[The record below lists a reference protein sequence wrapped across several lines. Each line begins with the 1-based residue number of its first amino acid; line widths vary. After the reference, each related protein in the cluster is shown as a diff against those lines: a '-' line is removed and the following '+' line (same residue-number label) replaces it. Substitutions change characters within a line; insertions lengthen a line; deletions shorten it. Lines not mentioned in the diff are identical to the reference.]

1 MTEATYTVTG
11 MTCDHCVRAV
21 ESEVGKLPGVAAVSV
36 DLGAGR
42 VTLRSDEPVDPAAV
56 QAAIEEAGFELT
68 TS

>member
-1 MTEATYTVTG
+1 MTEATYSVTG

-36 DLGAGR
+36 DLPAGR

-68 TS
+68 PS